1 MDRRQTVT
9 KRVIAGMAPARAPPF
24 DHHSERLHIL
34 KKRKKERE
42 LYD

>member
-1 MDRRQTVT
+1 MDWRQTVT
-9 KRVIAGMAPARAPPF
+9 RRVIAGMAPARAPPF
-24 DHHSERLHIL
+24 DHDFERLPIL

>member
-24 DHHSERLHIL
+24 DHHSER